1 MFCPDED
8 EAFSVQKFL
17 IILSENLAFPFGMN
31 VACVRACISCIWPN
45 TDMYH
50 QFAIAKY
57 ILLLGEPYSE
67 QQLCNYC
74 IDLHDG
80 NSAGCS

>member
-1 MFCPDED
+1 MQKLPTGDITYMPSILDGMFCPDED

-17 IILSENLAFPFGMN
+17 IILSENLVFPFGMN
-31 VACVRACISCIWPN
+31 VACVRACILCIWPN

-57 ILLLGEPYSE
+57 ILFLGEPFSE
-67 QQLCNYC
+67 Q
-74 IDLHDG
+74 
-80 NSAGCS
+80 